1 MGWGDLAR
9 EAMNKAVE
17 AYKASIVLG
26 ERMQNLLE
34 SFRGMEGRLTS
45 SQQDFERRL
54 REMESRVARLEGRV
68 DAALAEAYTK
78 LLGSSAP
85 SGIVEANDAR
95 PLGDGG
101 DEVTRAS
108 RALSAPRSRRGK

>member
-9 EAMNKAVE
+9 EAMNKAVD
-17 AYKASIVLG
+17 AYKASIVIG

-34 SFRGMEGRLTS
+34 SFKGMEGRLIN

-68 DAALAEAYTK
+68 DAALAEAFK
-78 LLGSSAP
+78 VVIASSSA
-85 SGIVEANDAR
+85 SGIVEPSDAR
-95 PLGDGG
+95 PLADGTTKSG
-101 DEVTRAS
+101 AS
-108 RALSAPRSRRGK
+108 RVLGRSRPSVP